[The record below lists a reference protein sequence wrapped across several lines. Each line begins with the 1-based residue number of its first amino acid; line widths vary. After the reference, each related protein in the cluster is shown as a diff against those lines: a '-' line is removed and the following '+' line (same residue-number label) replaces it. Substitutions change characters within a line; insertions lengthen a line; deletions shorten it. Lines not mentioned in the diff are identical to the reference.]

1 MRSLADDA
9 AMELM
14 ISFSRRNRDEL
25 LVMIKRETE
34 VGLLHKENKMS
45 LKINREEEETHV
57 GKIE

>member
-1 MRSLADDA
+1 MMLQR
-9 AMELM
+9 ELM

-45 LKINREEEETHV
+45 LKINREEEATHM

>member
-14 ISFSRRNRDEL
+14 TSFSRRNRDEL

-45 LKINREEEETHV
+45 LKINREEEATHM

>member
-14 ISFSRRNRDEL
+14 TSFSRRNRDEL

-34 VGLLHKENKMS
+34 VGLLNKEKMS
-45 LKINREEEETHV
+45 LKINREEEATHM